1 MGDQLDFSK
10 LLLWKLLLSI
20 SSLDDALDANYY
32 ADWDVTFGDKR
43 RGDSYLNTL
52 IIMKDDENDLFLKDH
67 KRKQKLADKVLLDE
81 DKNKKI
87 NLEQNRKQLFLQD
100 HKGRYYRNRNIHGGQ
115 NTAEEK
121 KQDRTYIQIKREELK
136 QKQDKLQELNSKS
149 TAPSID
155 KTALITAINQLET
168 EIKDKTPMD
177 TDKGRREENAKISK
191 LRRLK
196 RQKARDEHKTEM
208 SRLDEEHKI
217 KMSKF
222 DGHQNKAEMDAAHK
236 KYKEDMTTEHNKYIK
251 DKSYAPSDEHDA
263 MDAAHK
269 KNKEELTAKH
279 NNENEKFYEPSV
291 LPDKKSVMSNMM
303 DKTKATSGDLAKKQA
318 TAKVATEAAI
328 NKHVSHEAL
337 AAAKA
342 HGEVLTHHAKDLH
355 AKGKAHLAKAAHHA
369 KAAHKAAR
377 NSNHGSGADFKKK
390 QNESNNLIYLEKAI
404 DDEANEPSASTVTFE
419 GHEYKKYGHQEEF
432 ISSLED
438 RLNLLNSPLVGIVN
452 EFYDTIDPLTLT
464 YLNKL
469 IATSIPLIDRIKLYI
484 FLASLIPEFGEAFAM
499 FLETINPMWLNI
511 YTTKLNHNMQGLF
524 YKHGDVLQTKR
535 AASLLKSKKR
545 TKMLKDGIKKSAF
558 GIDSVTQTPT
568 K

>member
-1 MGDQLDFSK
+1 
-10 LLLWKLLLSI
+10 
-20 SSLDDALDANYY
+20 
-32 ADWDVTFGDKR
+32 
-43 RGDSYLNTL
+43 
-52 IIMKDDENDLFLKDH
+52 
-67 KRKQKLADKVLLDE
+67 
-81 DKNKKI
+81 
-87 NLEQNRKQLFLQD
+87 
-100 HKGRYYRNRNIHGGQ
+100 
-115 NTAEEK
+115 
-121 KQDRTYIQIKREELK
+121 
-136 QKQDKLQELNSKS
+136 
-149 TAPSID
+149 
-155 KTALITAINQLET
+155 
-168 EIKDKTPMD
+168 MD

-303 DKTKATSGDLAKKQA
+303 DKTKALKHKMISNFSKAQSTAATGMAPDTAAAAPAAPAAPPAAAPAATSGDLATKTTA
-318 TAKVATEAAI
+318 AKVATEAAI
-328 NKHVSHEAL
+328 NKHVSPEVV

-419 GHEYKKYGHQEEF
+419 GNEYKKYGHQEEF

-499 FLETINPMWLNI
+499 FLETMNPMWLNI
-511 YTTKLNHNMQGLF
+511 YTTSLNHNMQGLF

-558 GIDSVTQTPT
+558 GIDSVTQTPD
-568 K
+568 